1 MLKICNQIGINLFIH
16 AYLKYYIKLEKKPK
30 HVYIGMKLKIDIQYH
45 SCNNLFPYLAVGAEK
60 TKRVCKISFEFFA
73 CSVLFYFKHIG
84 RGL

>member
-1 MLKICNQIGINLFIH
+1 MLKICNKIGINLFIH

-30 HVYIGMKLKIDIQYH
+30 HVYIGMKIDIQYH
-45 SCNNLFPYLAVGAEK
+45 PCNNLFPYLAEGAEK
-60 TKRVCKISFEFFA
+60 RKRVCKISFEFFA